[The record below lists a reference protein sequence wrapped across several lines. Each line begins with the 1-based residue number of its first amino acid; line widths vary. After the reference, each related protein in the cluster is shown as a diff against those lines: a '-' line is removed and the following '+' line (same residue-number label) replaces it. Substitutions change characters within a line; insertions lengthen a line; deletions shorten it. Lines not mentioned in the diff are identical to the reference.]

1 MRKFVGVDIVNSTK
15 GLGTSQ
21 KIDWV
26 GHQIDKGIDKYIDF
40 KTKEITLEVKGALHM
55 KNKL

>member
-1 MRKFVGVDIVNSTK
+1 MKSILSRYDCF
-15 GLGTSQ
+15 Q
-21 KIDWV
+21 IDWV